1 MPNILPLQSLDTK
14 TLSQI
19 KTEIY
24 CSLSTIEMPHKKT
37 FIELLYASAMF
48 WPSSSSRQNTETGCK
63 LWQEHSLGSGRSEG
77 RGLELGK
84 LIVIID
90 SPRVVS
96 NKTGVSDTLQTHS
109 LTQTSIA
116 IHFKIKNSSILP

>member
-1 MPNILPLQSLDTK
+1 MHQ
-14 TLSQI
+14 Q
-19 KTEIY
+19 
-24 CSLSTIEMPHKKT
+24 CSGRP
-37 FIELLYASAMF
+37 
-48 WPSSSSRQNTETGCK
+48 PSSRQNTETGCK

-84 LIVIID
+84 VIVIID